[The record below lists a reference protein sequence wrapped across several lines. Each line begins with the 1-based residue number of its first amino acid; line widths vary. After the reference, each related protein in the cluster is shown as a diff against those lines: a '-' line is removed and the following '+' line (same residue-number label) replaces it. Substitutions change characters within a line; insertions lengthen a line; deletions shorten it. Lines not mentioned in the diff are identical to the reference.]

1 MAKLKFKET
10 FTTAHTGKMEGM
22 VSFSTTSAR
31 NSFCQKQQ
39 KTPGSVCQS
48 CYTTKGFLKTVVNS
62 KKLSGNYDLVT
73 TQLVEWDKIEGIQQL
88 ENTKYI
94 RLEAFGELENELQLR
109 NYLALVKKFKKN
121 NFALWTKRTDLLKKV
136 FKTEKKPKN
145 LNILVSSVLVNSP
158 TKLSPELQK
167 VVDKVFTVYTKEEVN
182 KNGININCGSKAC
195 LTCKLCYT
203 KNKVSEINELLK

>member
-1 MAKLKFKET
+1 M
-10 FTTAHTGKMEGM
+10 
-22 VSFSTTSAR
+22 
-31 NSFCQKQQ
+31 
-39 KTPGSVCQS
+39 
-48 CYTTKGFLKTVVNS
+48 
-62 KKLSGNYDLVT
+62 
-73 TQLVEWDKIEGIQQL
+73 
-88 ENTKYI
+88 
-94 RLEAFGELENELQLR
+94 ENELQLK

-145 LNILVSSVLVNSP
+145 LNILVSSILVNSP